1 MSRPN
6 AMKPVTYALQFRGV
20 ASQVAPGV
28 LNLRASAPGGALHTV
43 LVDDGVQ
50 SRYEPAAGDEALLE
64 ARMVVS
70 DDSFEAIGSV
80 NFGGSH
86 AFHFRSRGGR
96 LAATPDSHLRQGTA
110 SGEVEGGIGQFAN
123 ASGRI
128 TSNFFISDTGE
139 LTDHQLGLVFI
150 GPALEEHRKVPNRRR
165 T

>member
-1 MSRPN
+1 M
-6 AMKPVTYALQFRGV
+6 AVDHAKPVAYSLQLRGV

-28 LNLRASAPGGALHTV
+28 LSLRASAPGGALRTV
-43 LVDDGVQ
+43 LDDHGVWGT
-50 SRYEPAAGDEALLE
+50 YEPAAGEEALLE
-64 ARMVVS
+64 ARMVML

-80 NFGGSH
+80 NFGASH
-86 AFHFRSRGGR
+86 AFHFRSHGGR

-150 GPALEEHRKVPNRRR
+150 GPGIEAERAVRNRRR

>member
-1 MSRPN
+1 MN
-6 AMKPVTYALQFRGV
+6 ADRSKPVTYTLQFRGV

-28 LNLRASAPGGALHTV
+28 LSLRASAPGGALRTV
-43 LVDDGVQ
+43 LDDQGV
-50 SRYEPAAGDEALLE
+50 RATYEPEAGDEALLE

-70 DDSFEAIGSV
+70 DDSFEAVGSV
-80 NFGGSH
+80 NFGSSH
-86 AFHFRSRGGR
+86 AFRFRSRGGR
-96 LAATPDSHLRQGTA
+96 LTPTPDSHLRQGTA

-139 LTDHQLGLVFI
+139 LTDNQLGLVFI
-150 GPALEEHRKVPNRRR
+150 GAPEEPNRRS

>member
-1 MSRPN
+1 MTVDE
-6 AMKPVTYALQFRGV
+6 AKPVTYSLQFRGV

-28 LNLRASAPGGALHTV
+28 LSLRASAPGGALRTV
-43 LVDDGVQ
+43 LDDEGV
-50 SRYEPAAGDEALLE
+50 RATYEPDAGEEALLE

-70 DDSFEAIGSV
+70 EDSFEAIGSI
-80 NFGGSH
+80 NFGASH
-86 AFHFRSRGGR
+86 AFHFRSHGGR
-96 LAATPDSHLRQGTA
+96 LAATPDGHLRQGAA
-110 SGEVEGGIGQFAN
+110 SGEVEGGIGQFEN

-150 GPALEEHRKVPNRRR
+150 GQPQEPNRRR

>member
-1 MSRPN
+1 MTAERV
-6 AMKPVTYALQFRGV
+6 KPVTYSLQFRGV
-20 ASQVAPGV
+20 ASQVAPDV
-28 LNLRASAPGGALHTV
+28 LSLRARAPGGALRTV
-43 LVDDGVQ
+43 LDDEGV
-50 SRYEPAAGDEALLE
+50 RATYEPEAGAEAVLE

-70 DDSFEAIGSV
+70 KEGFEAIGSI
-80 NFGGSH
+80 NFGASH
-86 AFHFRSRGGR
+86 AFHFRSHGGR
-96 LAATPDSHLRQGTA
+96 LAATPDGHLRQGAA

-150 GPALEEHRKVPNRRR
+150 GQPEEPHRSR